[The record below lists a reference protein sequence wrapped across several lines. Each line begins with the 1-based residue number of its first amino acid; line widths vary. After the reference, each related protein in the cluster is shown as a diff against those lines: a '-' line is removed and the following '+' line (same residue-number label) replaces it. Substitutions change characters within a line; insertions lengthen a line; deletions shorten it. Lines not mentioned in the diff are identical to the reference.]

1 MKSARWSLAAF
12 GVLALAS
19 PAMAQPATAQ
29 PAGPATAPQPPPSS
43 PYADGT
49 GNSAVGTLNSG
60 QLDQSYTGP
69 WHQVPP
75 NRPVGGPI
83 RAKALPDAEPTMAAP
98 PSSAYPSCLTYRGIA
113 RGCVG

>member
-1 MKSARWSLAAF
+1 MKSARWLAAF
-12 GVLALAS
+12 GVLALAG
-19 PAMAQPATAQ
+19 PAMAQPAKPVVAQ
-29 PAGPATAPQPPPSS
+29 QPPPIS

-75 NRPVGGPI
+75 NRPVGGPM
-83 RAKALPDAEPTMAAP
+83 RAKVLPDTDPTMAAP
-98 PSSAYPSCLTYRGIA
+98 SSAPAPAPPRT
-113 RGCVG
+113 